1 MYWSCSWQGAARI
14 PIGNRPDPHSRH
26 TPMSVLLKQSLS
38 GIGEPSHH
46 PLRLR
51 DSFGRRIPHR
61 LRVAM
66 DGMTDPGVGDWQEVG
81 VALSEQ
87 GTNVSDESQ
96 GATTDGVYWFVC
108 SNNAKQVGSF
118 DDARNYF
125 ATFAPEPGI
134 RSGRV

>member
-1 MYWSCSWQGAARI
+1 MYWSCSWQGAARV

-26 TPMSVLLKQSLS
+26 TPMSASLKQSLS

-66 DGMTDPGVGDWQEVG
+66 DGMTDPGGGDWQEGGGAV
-81 VALSEQ
+81 SEQ
-87 GTNVSDESQ
+87 GPTLPD
-96 GATTDGVYWFVC
+96 ATH
-108 SNNAKQVGSF
+108 
-118 DDARNYF
+118 
-125 ATFAPEPGI
+125 APTTHRGFSYLSP
-134 RSGRV
+134 